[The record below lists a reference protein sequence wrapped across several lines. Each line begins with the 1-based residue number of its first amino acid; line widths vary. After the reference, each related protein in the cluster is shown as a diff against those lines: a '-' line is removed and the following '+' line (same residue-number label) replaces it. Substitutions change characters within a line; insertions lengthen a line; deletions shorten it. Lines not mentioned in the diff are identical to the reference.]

1 MGRIIYPCDLL
12 VDIGHEYTDSEAWI
26 DLLVNSDGD
35 SVQVSLMDLQKRWH
49 WTQRHVRTFLDT
61 LEKRGLADISVLSTG
76 RIVTFNRKKPN
87 AVTRKSDKVS
97 DKVFDKPN
105 KLTDNKLQE
114 DVTRFLTRLVTR
126 LTASEIPLISTEE
139 FEHAATTGTD
149 CNGDDLHPDEK
160 AFAGFCMWMR
170 KNAPYC
176 SDPKHLRQLT
186 YQEFLSL
193 RFNYKYESKEIVECI
208 MSLENDK
215 EHRKKYSILYN
226 TLINWLKLRY
236 GDRREQ

>member
-1 MGRIIYPCDLL
+1 MGRIIYPCDLM
-12 VDIGHEYTDSEAWI
+12 VKDGQTYTDTEAWI

-35 SVQVSLMDLQKRWH
+35 SVQASLLDLQKRWR
-49 WTQRHVRTFLDT
+49 WTQRHVRTFLEMLKDCD
-61 LEKRGLADISVLSTG
+61 LVDIIVLNTG
-76 RIVTFNRKKPN
+76 RIITFNRKKQTV
-87 AVTRKSDKVS
+87 VTRKSDKVS
-97 DKVFDKPN
+97 DKVFDKAN
-105 KLTDNKLQE
+105 EISDNKLQE
-114 DVTRFLTRLVTR
+114 QVTRFLTRQVTS
-126 LTASEIPLISTEE
+126 LTATEIPLISIEE
-139 FEHAATTGTD
+139 LEHAVNTGKD
-149 CNGDDLHPDEK
+149 ANGDTLHPDEK

-176 SDPKHLRQLT
+176 ADPRHLRQLK

-226 TLINWLKLRY
+226 TLINWLKLRH
-236 GDRREQ
+236 GDRRE